1 MPEKENTINLS
12 WENTMKVA
20 LFGTGLMGRPMG
32 ERILGANHQL
42 VVFNRTREKAE
53 PLKALGAG
61 IAKSARDA
69 LRSSECVILMLADGQ
84 AIREVL
90 LSPSSR
96 TELSGRTVIQ
106 MGTISPT
113 ESIAINTEVL
123 NVGGDYFETPVFG
136 SIAEAKE
143 GTLILMVGALP
154 EQFESWAEFLTC
166 FGPDP
171 LLIGPVGDASAL
183 KLALNQLIAPLTAAF
198 ALSLGFV
205 QRKGINVDLFMKI
218 LRETALYA
226 PQFDR
231 KFERMIARNHSN
243 PAFPTKHLAKDI
255 DLFLGETGSMNMET
269 AGLEGIRRL
278 VAITL
283 DKGYGEEDYSA
294 LFDINNPEEE

>member
-1 MPEKENTINLS
+1 MPEKQNTINLS

-20 LFGTGLMGRPMG
+20 LFGTGLMGRPMA

-61 IAKSARDA
+61 IAESARDA

-123 NVGGDYFETPVFG
+123 NAGGDYFEAPVFG

-143 GTLILMVGALP
+143 GTLILMVGASP
-154 EQFESWAEFLTC
+154 EQFERWSEFITC

-283 DKGYGEEDYSA
+283 DKGYAGEDYSA
-294 LFDINNPEEE
+294 LFDITNPEEE

>member
-1 MPEKENTINLS
+1 
-12 WENTMKVA
+12 MKVA

-61 IAKSARDA
+61 IAKSVRDA

-123 NVGGDYFETPVFG
+123 NVGGDYFEAPVFG